1 MKHTSVKRKLQAV
14 LLALCMVLSLV
25 PVIASADDAG
35 DTVDMAV
42 SQSNGINYIDAIH
55 VTYEYVDY
63 KAGEAP
69 RATAAVDSGSHC
81 TVAYE
86 RWGEIY
92 QPKEGGVWHRTGRY
106 WYSDPNKMAS
116 LSADKRITQF
126 EAGHH
131 YSYDI
136 VLTTERGYFISGD
149 QTVVSVGNYEW
160 GTPGHHTNL
169 EIREMST
176 KLFIYS
182 PYSIDIPTDSG
193 STDTVITAVSIV
205 NVNTD
210 LNASTPVAFTAQV
223 GSECA
228 GQFDITEE
236 SWASAYS
243 ESIPTSDV
251 IKSTGTTRAPIA
263 GGEYWYSIVLTARD
277 GYVFSKDFSGENC
290 IIKEGSGVTFTV
302 DGTSYRGAFAVS
314 DNGKTLTA
322 WEFMSPVT
330 VKSAQQSD
338 PTPVDYKII
347 EGANGSWTQNSD
359 GTLSFR
365 ANGAFSKFT
374 GIKVDGKPIPAE
386 QYTTVAASM
395 TVALTA
401 DFLKTLL
408 TGDHTL
414 TVVYADGECSTGFS
428 VKAAQQ
434 SDPDTKPDTKP
445 GTPDTK
451 PGGSTQSG
459 AATLTSAKTAD
470 SSQLTLWSA
479 LLVISCGTLAWAV
492 VSKKRSI
499 NMTE

>member
-55 VTYEYVDY
+55 VTYEHVDY

-92 QPKEGGVWHRTGRY
+92 QPEEGGVWHHTGRY
-106 WYSDPNKMAS
+106 WYSDPDKMAS

-136 VLTTERGYFISGD
+136 VLTTERGYFISED
-149 QTVVSVGNYEW
+149 QTVVSVGDYEW
-160 GTPGHHTNL
+160 GTPGRHTNL
-169 EIREMST
+169 KIKEMST

-182 PYSIDIPTDSG
+182 PYSVDIPADSG
-193 STDTVITAVSIV
+193 STDKVITAVSIV
-205 NVNTD
+205 NVSKA
-210 LNASTPVAFTAQV
+210 LNASTPVTFTAQA

-236 SWASAYS
+236 MWESAYS

-277 GYVFSKDFSGENC
+277 GYVFSPDLASPSLWSQN
-290 IIKEGSGVTFTV
+290 GVSFTL
-302 DGTSYRGAFAVS
+302 DGVSYPNGNFRVS
-314 DNGKTLTA
+314 ADGKTLTA
-322 WEFMSPVT
+322 WEFMNPVT

-428 VKAAQQ
+428 VKAALQP
-434 SDPDTKPDTKP
+434 DPDTKPDTKP
-445 GTPDTK
+445 GIPDTK
-451 PGGSTQSG
+451 PDGSTQSG